1 MQTKNRSRGNI
12 NIGSCAAR
20 EKLGSAARVQF
31 YTYTGIQERPDRIE
45 Y

>member
-1 MQTKNRSRGNI
+1 MQTKNHSRG
-12 NIGSCAAR
+12 NIGSCAVR

-31 YTYTGIQERPDRIE
+31 STYTGIQERPDRTE